1 MSMKILRDLKE
12 STKLLILLEI
22 TTARHTKLKTIAEK
36 LGITVQG
43 VSEYLKHMINEGLV
57 AHVKGEYRATAKGVE
72 ALHQNFMDM
81 KGFVDE
87 SMKKLDIVNLCTAIA
102 GSDLKKDQKV
112 GLLMEDGI
120 LTAYPNRKT
129 GSMGAAISE
138 VRKGEDVGIRDLE
151 GIVSLKPGRLWII
164 ELPGIESGGSR
175 GTDLKKVRHFLSG
188 CSPDRIAILDTSAV
202 ALAKRLDLKS
212 NIEFAATEACIEAL
226 QKGLNVV
233 AFGQEDEV
241 NRLMTRVNETNAE
254 SPNKIRYKVLSSSS
268 RLQ

>member
-43 VSEYLKHMINEGLV
+43 VSEYLKHMVNEGLV
-57 AHVKGEYRATAKGVE
+57 AQLKGEYRATTKGVE
-72 ALHQNFMDM
+72 LLHQNFIDI

-102 GSDLKKDQKV
+102 GRDLKKDQRV
-112 GLLMEDGI
+112 GLVMENGI
-120 LTAYPNRKT
+120 LTAYPDRKT
-129 GSMGAAISE
+129 GSTGTAISD

-175 GTDLKKVRHFLSG
+175 GMNLKNVRALFSKSSH
-188 CSPDRIAILDTSAV
+188 DRIAALDTSAV
-202 ALAKRLDLKS
+202 ALARKLGMKPS
-212 NIEFAATEACIEAL
+212 IEFGATEACIEAL
-226 QKGLNVV
+226 QKGLNVL
-233 AFGQEDEV
+233 AFGSEEEV
-241 NRLMTRVNETNAE
+241 NRLMTRVNEANAE
-254 SPNKIRYKVLSSSS
+254 SPNKIRFKVLSSSS